1 MNTNSTLIEI
11 STKINSFIASKGL
24 QDDSD
29 FSILK
34 QEHSIEEPQKL
45 KDILNEVSNIDRLL
59 RIGIIGRVKAG
70 KSSLL
75 NALLFEGRNVL
86 PKAAT
91 PMTAALTRMEY
102 SENVRAEVEFYS
114 EQDIQ
119 DIHEK
124 SEKYEKMFDSLKQ
137 SYMDD
142 ELKKNNN
149 KVQELQL
156 NIAQIKKNAENW
168 AKSEL
173 EKNQELTACYDQYHR
188 IKNSKVNLKQL
199 NNIIEANTTQELMGQ
214 LNEYVGASGQYM
226 PFTKSVKLYIPES
239 GLKGLEIIDTPGVND
254 PVQSREA
261 RTNEILSTCD
271 VVLVIS
277 PAGQFLSHEDM
288 QLIDRVMDKKGTQYV
303 YLIASQIDT
312 QLSGQEYQQ
321 FDNPKQVLSII
332 AQKLKESAQNSL
344 AKLVE
349 EEGGGEFSPMKKLS
363 ELYQKHSVI
372 CSSSV
377 AFNLLTSFNDRS
389 KWDENANH
397 TFKRLQKR
405 FPDYFSDESAE
416 FQLKELAN
424 IDKIKNI
431 LLEIK
436 ENKIKI
442 QEEKYKSTITSIT
455 NNFKSYLEAF
465 KEAVENRI
473 DEINDKDIDLEIEKL
488 KVFQENKQDIE
499 DFIKN
504 DLIHLVEQLENNLK
518 GKLVNILNSNTK
530 MLDRENQVSVETKS
544 KEVRDW
550 YYEEEGLFNLWGLL
564 GRDKI
569 YYTKNVSYDET
580 SIQAGRVLSVI
591 REIRDSLES
600 KLNSQATEAKA
611 EFRKDFK
618 RQVFQGIKDICE
630 NGERIERKKINNA
643 VEMILVKVP
652 SPNFEIKH
660 PIPSSIEKRGRLV
673 DDEAKRFS
681 QDADNYMYNK
691 LKPAIKKEIN
701 DYIADVIKTLDLA
714 SLAGS
719 ITTSLEKEINQL
731 VKEIENKEESKEKYN
746 RILKELNKL
755 KLEIK

>member
-1 MNTNSTLIEI
+1 
-11 STKINSFIASKGL
+11 
-24 QDDSD
+24 
-29 FSILK
+29 
-34 QEHSIEEPQKL
+34 
-45 KDILNEVSNIDRLL
+45 
-59 RIGIIGRVKAG
+59 
-70 KSSLL
+70 
-75 NALLFEGRNVL
+75 
-86 PKAAT
+86 
-91 PMTAALTRMEY
+91 
-102 SENVRAEVEFYS
+102 
-114 EQDIQ
+114 
-119 DIHEK
+119 
-124 SEKYEKMFDSLKQ
+124 
-137 SYMDD
+137 
-142 ELKKNNN
+142 
-149 KVQELQL
+149 
-156 NIAQIKKNAENW
+156 
-168 AKSEL
+168 
-173 EKNQELTACYDQYHR
+173 
-188 IKNSKVNLKQL
+188 
-199 NNIIEANTTQELMGQ
+199 MGQ

-660 PIPSSIEKRGRLV
+660 PIPSAIEKRGRLV

-719 ITTSLEKEINQL
+719 ITTFLEKEINQL